1 MRAIRITM
9 AWAVVVLLW
18 SVSASAQSVGAITGV
33 VKDSSGGVLPG
44 ADVIVTN
51 TQTGVEAR
59 SVSSGDGKFQ
69 FPSVVPG
76 TYVTAAEMSGF
87 KKYASKPFEVHVGDR
102 LSFDLTL
109 EIGTASEEITVTASA
124 PMLRTADASVGEVIN
139 NTFISNL
146 PQLNRNPFALVALA
160 GNVQG
165 SMTQNAQGQNTLQL
179 NGGRTSSV
187 DYYVDGGVVNSGQA
201 NRLTN
206 QIPSMDAVSEFKVV
220 TSGISAEFGRI
231 SGGYVTLITK
241 GGTNKL
247 SGTGYA
253 YMFDDV
259 FNANSWEQSSIGAK
273 KANFR
278 QNTYGYTAGG
288 PVVVPGYDGHNKT
301 FFFVENEYFRRNE
314 AGRVNLNSVPTAL
327 ERTGDFSQTTYN
339 GRVYLM
345 YDPNG
350 PQVFNAARGL
360 WERTGLLGGDGRHVP
375 AELIS
380 PVSKAILAMIPMPNR
395 PSVAGSSALN
405 NYQFESS
412 SHQADFKIGL
422 RIDHNLTN
430 TQRLSGRFLTYN
442 SDVNTSPTMDTPL
455 YTSTISQ
462 VKGGK
467 TGNLS
472 YTWTLGPST
481 LLDFKASGTY
491 TPSLTGA
498 KHPDDF
504 SNSFLPAEY
513 RAYLANNDVPNIANT
528 FMSGTAIAQA
538 GSLATVKSTTAA
550 FSGTMTKTLNT
561 HTVKV
566 GAEHRRYYD
575 DFYNEG
581 GGTNIINFMVNPL
594 HQFQGDFGLGA
605 NEGRVAGLGSF
616 LLGINNR
623 NNVAKP
629 TNRFMNTNYFG
640 AFFQDD
646 WRVSSKL
653 TVNLG
658 LRWDNERPTTER
670 YDRLY
675 FWDPDY
681 PSLFH
686 VNPGYNFTAA
696 AVAAGLP
703 ADTPVPDWAKTGK
716 FDNGAVMIAGTP
728 QFPGRSPQT
737 LSNFQFV
744 PRIGAAYQVNDKTV
758 VRGSFGQMY
767 LPTTGN
773 PNSYATAN
781 ANVALSDQAI
791 AGWHAST
798 DGGRTYISTWANPF
812 PLSSMYNTYSK
823 DVLKANLQSSLDPGA
838 NVVSAE
844 LKMPREYNWSFDI
857 QRQLPGNLSVNLGYV
872 GSRGYDLL
880 ATNTISTY
888 PKDLLI
894 PSLAATSQIY
904 MPAPTAGQ
912 TLETTIT
919 GTTQQMGLL
928 QYDYPFYGR
937 VQVSGLPLGKSRY
950 NAVTARVEKRFSQG
964 LSLLANYTRGQLM
977 DDVGGADGQGGKTV
991 QSFDPYSAA
1000 WGLSPLDRKHR
1011 VNLSYVYELP
1021 IGSGRKW
1028 MNSPSGVASKIVD
1041 AVVGGWQLAGT
1052 YQFFTGT
1059 PITLTGSTTS
1069 NINNTIKIN
1078 QTWGSYAGADHNLVS
1093 PNFTSWADVLHSA
1106 IDPVTGTSIRYLDP
1120 TKVKGAAVFVSGN
1133 LPPNQ
1138 DQYRNPSFQQ
1148 ADLSVMKNFHFGSR
1162 YLQIRAEA
1170 QNFLNIR
1177 GYGPVQ
1183 AQIGNA
1189 NYGLI
1194 TTAGNL
1200 PRQVQMSGRFV
1211 F

>member
-1 MRAIRITM
+1 M
-9 AWAVVVLLW
+9 
-18 SVSASAQSVGAITGV
+18 
-33 VKDSSGGVLPG
+33 PG
-44 ADVIVTN
+44 SYTV
-51 TQTGVEAR
+51 
-59 SVSSGDGKFQ
+59 
-69 FPSVVPG
+69 
-76 TYVTAAEMSGF
+76 AAELSGF
-87 KKYASKPFEVHVGDR
+87 KKNATKPFVLHVGDR
-102 LSFDLTL
+102 LAFDLSL
-109 EIGTASEEITVTASA
+109 EVGGATEEITVTATA

-139 NTFISNL
+139 NQFISNL

-165 SMTQNAQGQNTLQL
+165 SMATNANGQTNLQL

-187 DYYVDGGVVNSGQA
+187 DYYVDGGVVNSGQS
-201 NRLTN
+201 NGITN
-206 QIPSMDAVSEFKVV
+206 QIPSMDAVAEFKVV

-231 SGGYVTLITK
+231 SGGYVTLVTK
-241 GGTNKL
+241 GGTNKF

-253 YMFDDV
+253 YMFDDM
-259 FNANSWEQSSIGAK
+259 FNANSWEQKSIGAK
-273 KANFR
+273 KADFR
-278 QNTYGYTAGG
+278 QNTYGFTGGG
-288 PVVVPGYDGHNKT
+288 PVVLPGYDGHNKT

-314 AGRVNLNSVPTAL
+314 AGRVNLASVPNAL
-327 ERTGDFSQTTYN
+327 ERTGDLSQTTFN

-350 PQVFNAARGL
+350 PQVFNTTRGL

-375 AELIS
+375 ANMIS

-395 PSVAGSSALN
+395 PSTAGSSSLN

-412 SHQADFKIGL
+412 SHQSDFKLGV
-422 RIDHNLTN
+422 RIDHNLSN

-442 SDVNTSPTMDTPL
+442 SDVNSTPTMDTPL
-455 YTSTISQ
+455 YVSNISK
-462 VKGGK
+462 VEGGK
-467 TGNLS
+467 TGNVN
-472 YTWTLGPST
+472 YTWTLGPTT
-481 LLDFKASGTY
+481 LVDLRASGTY
-491 TPSLTGA
+491 TPRLTGA
-498 KHPDDF
+498 THPDDF

-513 RAYLANNDVPNIANT
+513 REYLKGNDVPNMAVT
-528 FMSGTAIAQA
+528 FMGGTPYAQA
-538 GSLATVKSTTAA
+538 GSLSTVKSTTAV
-550 FSGTMTKTLNT
+550 FSGTVTKTYSA
-561 HTVKV
+561 HTVKT
-566 GAEHRRYYD
+566 GLEHRRYYD
-575 DFYNEG
+575 DFYSEG
-581 GGTNIINFMVNPL
+581 GGTNIMNFMVNPL

-629 TNRFMNTNYFG
+629 TDRFMNTNYFG
-640 AFFQDD
+640 AFIQDD
-646 WRVSSKL
+646 WRVSDKL
-653 TVNLG
+653 TLNLG

-670 YDRLY
+670 YDRIY
-675 FWDPDY
+675 FWDPEY
-681 PSLFH
+681 PSLFR

-696 AVAAGLP
+696 AVSAGLP
-703 ADTPVPDWAKTGK
+703 ANTPVPEWATRGS
-716 FDNGAVMIAGTP
+716 FDPGAVLITGTP
-728 QFPGRSPQT
+728 EFPDRSPQQ

-744 PRIGAAYQVNDKTV
+744 PRVGAAYQVNEKTV
-758 VRGSFGQMY
+758 VRGSFGKMF

-773 PNSYATAN
+773 PNSYATSN

-798 DGGRTYISTWANPF
+798 DGGRTYISNWANPF
-812 PLSSMYNTYSK
+812 PLASMYNEYTK
-823 DVLKANLQSSLDPGA
+823 DVMTANLQSSLDPGA

-844 LKMPREYNWSFDI
+844 LKMPHEYNWSVDV
-857 QRQLPGNLSVNLGYV
+857 QRQLPGNITVNLGYV
-872 GSRGYDLL
+872 GSRGGGLL

-888 PKDLLI
+888 PKDLLV
-894 PSLAATSQIY
+894 PSLSATSQIY

-937 VQVSGLPLGKSRY
+937 VQVSGLPLGRSKY
-950 NAVTARVEKRFSQG
+950 NAMTARVEKRFSKG
-964 LSLLANYTRGQLM
+964 LSLLANYTYGKLM

-1011 VNLSYVYELP
+1011 INMSYVYELP
-1021 IGSGRKW
+1021 FGEGRKW
-1028 MNSPSGVASKIVD
+1028 MSSPDTTAEKIMD
-1041 AVVGGWQLAGT
+1041 YVVGGWQLAGL
-1052 YQFFTGT
+1052 YQFYTGT

-1078 QTWGSYAGADHNLVS
+1078 QTWGSYASDDHNLVS
-1093 PNFTSWADVLHSA
+1093 PNFGDWSQILHSPV
-1106 IDPVTGTSIRYLDP
+1106 DPVTADSIRYLDP
-1120 TKVKGAAVFVSGN
+1120 TKVRGAAVFVSGN

-1138 DQYRNPSFQQ
+1138 DEYRNPSFQQ
-1148 ADLSVMKNFHFGSR
+1148 ADLSVMKNFHFGAN

-1170 QNFLNIR
+1170 QNVFDIR

-1183 AQIGNA
+1183 SQIGNA

-1200 PRQVQMSGRFV
+1200 PRQVQLSARFV